1 MKRAAMKSF
10 PATAATLAV
19 SKRKSPI
26 PRVSSVPVTD
36 EQAIQQMVEDNVNN
50 RDISTMELAKA

>member
-1 MKRAAMKSF
+1 MKSF